1 MMRPAMVDRFPDI
14 FAIESKNLGSRHV
27 EFPLDQV
34 DGFTVAFKGFAGSET
49 PQELS
54 LTLQVMM

>member
-1 MMRPAMVDRFPDI
+1 MRTAMVDLFPDI
-14 FAIESKNLGSRHV
+14 FTIESKNLGSWHV
-27 EFPLDQV
+27 EFPLDQIN
-34 DGFTVAFKGFAGSET
+34 GFTVAFKGFAGSET